1 MEFSCKNALTKGNR
15 WYILDLR
22 KRKKEG
28 GEYMFNK
35 NKFKAQLVL
44 KGYTMK
50 DVAEALGINV
60 ATIYRKVNADGDFSR
75 KEINTLIDI
84 LEIQNPSE
92 IFFDDELA

>member
-1 MEFSCKNALTKGNR
+1 
-15 WYILDLR
+15 
-22 KRKKEG
+22 
-28 GEYMFNK
+28 MFNK

-50 DVAEALGINV
+50 YVAEALGINV